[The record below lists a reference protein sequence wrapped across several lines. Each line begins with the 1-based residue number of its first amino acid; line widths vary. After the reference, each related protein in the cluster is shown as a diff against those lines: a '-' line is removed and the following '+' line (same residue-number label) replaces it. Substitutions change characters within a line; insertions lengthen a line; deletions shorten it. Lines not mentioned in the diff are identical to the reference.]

1 MKKDL
6 NYIAALEKAI
16 TEKYGEQAIVNPKSL
31 WDTEKE
37 KEYIEQVKLV
47 YKNER
52 KEEKTEIDGILVT
65 KKLLN
70 KTENRR
76 CQTCNTYS
84 FNRDNDIF
92 LTKYEVCKRCF
103 IKYIEGREERWKE
116 GWRPN
121 TEKQNGT

>member
-6 NYIAALEKAI
+6 NYVAALEKAI
-16 TEKYGEQAIVNPKSL
+16 SEKYGEQTIINPKSL

-37 KEYIEQVKLV
+37 KEYIEQVKAV
-47 YKNER
+47 YHSER
-52 KEEKTEIDGILVT
+52 KEEKIEIDGILVT

-70 KTENRR
+70 KTENRN
-76 CQTCNTYS
+76 CQACNTYS
-84 FNRDNDIF
+84 FNRDNDIY
-92 LTKYEVCKRCF
+92 LSKYSACRRC
-103 IKYIEGREERWKE
+103 YIEYVEGREERWKQ